1 MSMNP
6 DRRLLLSFGASS
18 LLLAGFGSA
27 RARPASAG
35 ASTTMQALAELE
47 RARGGRLG
55 VCMLDTAR
63 PRQMLGHR
71 LDERFGMCSTFKLLL
86 AAALLRE
93 HAEGRIDAH
102 ELLAFSDADRVPH
115 MPVIDTALASGQSE
129 LSLLALA
136 EATQKTSDNAAAN
149 LLIRRLGGPPAVTA
163 LWRAMGD
170 EHTRI
175 DRYEPEMNRVP
186 EGELRDTTTPRA
198 MASTVAR
205 LFSDETL
212 LPTDARERL
221 AGWMRETRTGL
232 NRLRAGLPEA
242 WRPGD
247 KTGTGYSEGMPNKHN
262 DVAVA
267 WPPGRAPLVIA
278 AYYEADGHYPRMRD
292 EDNAVLAEV
301 GRIATVWAN

>member
-1 MSMNP
+1 MNP
-6 DRRLLLSFGASS
+6 DRRLLLSLGASS
-18 LLLAGFGSA
+18 LLLAGFGAA
-27 RARPASAG
+27 RARSAARG
-35 ASTTMQALAELE
+35 PGISSEALAQLE
-47 RARGGRLG
+47 RTRGGRLG
-55 VCMLDTAR
+55 VCVFDAAR
-63 PRQMLGHR
+63 PHASLEHR
-71 LDERFGMCSTFKLLL
+71 ADERFGLCSTFKLLL

-93 HAEGRIDAH
+93 DAEGRIDAD
-102 ELLAFSDADRVPH
+102 ESLAFSEKDRVPH
-115 MPVIDTALASGQSE
+115 MPVIERALASGQSE
-129 LSLLALA
+129 MSLLALA

-149 LLIRRLGGPPAVTA
+149 LLIRRLGGPQAVTA

-205 LFSDETL
+205 LFTDETL
-212 LPTDARERL
+212 LPADARERL

-232 NRLRAGLPEA
+232 NRLRAGIPEA

-247 KTGTGYSEGMPNKHN
+247 KTGTAFSEGMPNKHN

-278 AYYEADGHYPRMRD
+278 AYYEADDHYPNMR
-292 EDNAVLAEV
+292 EQDNAVLADV
-301 GRIATVWAN
+301 GRIAAAWAG